1 MRERETLFY
10 RTLPAQARDPTA
22 SLQQVTGAQS
32 ENNQANGDK
41 FCANI
46 RSWKAKNAP
55 ELSSKYLKD

>member
-1 MRERETLFY
+1 MRGRQTLFY
-10 RTLPAQARDPTA
+10 RTLPAQARDPTV
-22 SLQQVTGAQS
+22 SLYQVTGAQS
-32 ENNQANGDK
+32 ENNQAKDDK